1 MPIHPDEL
9 RNIEDRISAGEKRL
23 SEQKDRVA
31 RLECEGSDAAAAK
44 EMLMILQ
51 NSQNLLVSR
60 RNLLLRQLEP

>member
-23 SEQKDRVA
+23 SEQEYRVA
-31 RLECEGSDAAAAK
+31 RLEQEGSDATAAK

-51 NSQNLLVSR
+51 SSQNLLLSR
-60 RNLLLRQLEP
+60 RNLLLRQI